1 MTDIEYLKKYYNG
14 DINNALKRLEMGE
27 PVQYIVGNVDFFGY
41 KINVDKRVLIPR
53 FETEELVENTIKYIK
68 KYFSLPVDILEVGTG
83 SGCISI
89 ALKKELEKINIT
101 ASDISSDALEV
112 AISNAKENN
121 ADINFVNTDIYKGIN
136 KKFDCIISN
145 PPYISKNEKIM
156 DIVYNNEPHLALFA
170 DNNGLYFFEEIIKN
184 AKNILMNIYKRFN
197 QPIVVTNRRSAEMI
211 KYASN
216 DFLALK
222 ISFINEMANVCEI
235 VGADIEDVA
244 KGMSYDSRIGN
255 KFLNAGIG

>member
-14 DINNALKRLEMGE
+14 DINNAIKRLEMGE

-68 KYFSLPVDILEVGTG
+68 NYFSLPVDILEVGTG

-89 ALKKELEKINIT
+89 ALKKELENINIT

-112 AISNAKENN
+112 ALSNAKENN

-170 DNNGLYFFEEIIKN
+170 NNNGLYFYEEII
-184 AKNILMNIYKRFN
+184 
-197 QPIVVTNRRSAEMI
+197 
-211 KYASN
+211 
-216 DFLALK
+216 
-222 ISFINEMANVCEI
+222 
-235 VGADIEDVA
+235 
-244 KGMSYDSRIGN
+244 
-255 KFLNAGIG
+255 

>member
-89 ALKKELEKINIT
+89 ALKKELENINIT

-145 PPYISKNEKIM
+145 PPYISMDEKIM

-170 DNNGLYFFEEIIKN
+170 DNNGLYFYEEIIKN
-184 AKNILMNIYKRFN
+184 SKNILKDKYLICFEIGESEAESVTSYAYKYLN
-197 QPIVVTNRRSAEMI
+197 NPKVIVKKDLEKRDRMI
-211 KYASN
+211 
-216 DFLALK
+216 
-222 ISFINEMANVCEI
+222 FIHNFE
-235 VGADIEDVA
+235 
-244 KGMSYDSRIGN
+244 
-255 KFLNAGIG
+255 

>member
-14 DINNALKRLEMGE
+14 DINNAIKRLEMGE

-89 ALKKELEKINIT
+89 TLKKELENVNIT

-112 AISNAKENN
+112 ALSNAKENN

-145 PPYISKNEKIM
+145 PPYISNDEKIM

-170 DNNGLYFFEEIIKN
+170 DNNGLYFYEEIIKN
-184 AKNILMNIYKRFN
+184 SKNILKDKYLICFEIGESEAESVTSYAYKYLN
-197 QPIVVTNRRSAEMI
+197 NPKVIVKKDLEKRDRMI
-211 KYASN
+211 
-216 DFLALK
+216 
-222 ISFINEMANVCEI
+222 FIHNFE
-235 VGADIEDVA
+235 
-244 KGMSYDSRIGN
+244 
-255 KFLNAGIG
+255 

>member
-89 ALKKELEKINIT
+89 ALKKELENVNIT

-112 AISNAKENN
+112 ALSNAKENN

-145 PPYISKNEKIM
+145 PPYISKDEKIM

-170 DNNGLYFFEEIIKN
+170 DNNGLYFYEEIIKN
-184 AKNILMNIYKRFN
+184 AKNILKDKYLICFEIGESEAESVTSYAYKYLN
-197 QPIVVTNRRSAEMI
+197 NPKVIVKKDLEKRDRMI
-211 KYASN
+211 
-216 DFLALK
+216 
-222 ISFINEMANVCEI
+222 FIHNFE
-235 VGADIEDVA
+235 
-244 KGMSYDSRIGN
+244 
-255 KFLNAGIG
+255 